1 MTKPWLAWA
10 VSVPVLLA
18 VALTATAGKKGEA
31 KPPSRVLAKVPGASL
46 VGSAKCKECHED
58 QAVFYEGS
66 LHHKPFFEGAAGRGC
81 ESCHGPG
88 SRHAETADKAQI
100 VNKEDL
106 QKTKAQERSSFCL
119 SCHLS
124 NLLAKPDAFF
134 SQHARAEVSCWDCHE
149 DVLHHLAA
157 GGKPQPRKAFLP
169 DAKEGVVNLFAR
181 NQNEYC
187 YRCHETQRMEF
198 SLPFRHPLERG
209 KMTCTDCHDPH
220 GEAWRNQ
227 LVTHSVGNEADAL
240 CFRCHP
246 EQRGPFVWQHQA
258 VEEGCTKCH
267 KPHGSPNRRLLTVSG
282 NALCLQ
288 CHFETRFPAIGQ
300 IAHDFKL
307 SRRARCLDCHVRP
320 HGSNISED
328 LTQ

>member
-1 MTKPWLAWA
+1 MTKPRRAWVGGMLA
-10 VSVPVLLA
+10 LLA
-18 VALTATAGKKGEA
+18 ASLMATAGKRGDP
-31 KPPSRVLAKVPGASL
+31 KPSGRVLAKVSGATL
-46 VGSAKCKECHED
+46 VGSSKCKECHED
-58 QAVFYEGS
+58 EARFYEGS
-66 LHHKPFFEGAAGRGC
+66 LHHRPFFEGAAGC

-106 QKTKAQERSSFCL
+106 QKIKAQDRSSFCL
-119 SCHLS
+119 SCHFS
-124 NLLAKPDAFF
+124 NLLAKRDAFF

-149 DVLHHLAA
+149 DSLHHLAA

-169 DAKEGVVNLFAR
+169 DAKEGIVNLFAR

-187 YRCHETQRMEF
+187 FRCHETQRMEF
-198 SLPFRHPLERG
+198 ALPFRHPLERG
-209 KMTCTDCHDPH
+209 KMTCTDCHNPH
-220 GEAWRNQ
+220 GDPWRNQ

-240 CFRCHP
+240 CFRCHA

-288 CHFETRFPAIGQ
+288 CHFETRFPAVGQ
-300 IAHDFKL
+300 TAHDFKL
-307 SRRARCLDCHVRP
+307 SRRARCFDCHIRP
-320 HGSNISED
+320 HGSNVSED